1 MPAEVIDQYQANRHE
16 EPSFDRPAIGRM
28 LDEVDNLR
36 RVQKPYMR
44 DLAQEHE
51 GALVEGQRGV
61 SEKKEEQSRAV
72 GESPESRSYSDEL
85 RDFVRSWT
93 DEPLFRLAYYIAIFS
108 LSMQHGHK
116 GLSWHD
122 YEFYPQRDQPGLAQE
137 KVKQESHKEKDGWF

>member
-1 MPAEVIDQYQANRHE
+1 MSADVTDYAPQNLHE
-16 EPSFDRPAIGRM
+16 ERGSERPAFGLM
-28 LDEVDNLR
+28 LEEVDNMR
-36 RVQKPYMR
+36 RVQKPYMPDSSR
-44 DLAQEHE
+44 DHA
-51 GALVEGQRGV
+51 APPA
-61 SEKKEEQSRAV
+61 EENRT
-72 GESPESRSYSDEL
+72 GLESTESRSYSDEL